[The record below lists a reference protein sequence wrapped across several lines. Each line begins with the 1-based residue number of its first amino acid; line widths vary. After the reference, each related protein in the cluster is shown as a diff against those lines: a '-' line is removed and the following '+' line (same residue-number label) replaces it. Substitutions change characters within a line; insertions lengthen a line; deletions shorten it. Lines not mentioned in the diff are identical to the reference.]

1 MKKLTFKRRRFAVFR
16 CAQNVVDDVGFP
28 PWYLRWKI
36 YTTSTLNVVKTPGC
50 HPISA
55 KAVSIF
61 KIFDVR
67 HGS

>member
-36 YTTSTLNVVKTPGC
+36 YTTSTLNVVKR
-50 HPISA
+50 ISKNIINFFLA
-55 KAVSIF
+55 F
-61 KIFDVR
+61 KE
-67 HGS
+67 S